1 MPRIIPLVAIRMND
15 CTDGADLHCLP
26 MHGLP
31 AAQSGFPDVDCAL
44 VPAACGVDTQM
55 SRALGA
61 LRAAVPLPPGAQG
74 PMLLD
79 GELLANVSATST
91 GEFHGC
97 EKRKH

>member
-1 MPRIIPLVAIRMND
+1 MPGIIPRVAIRMND
-15 CTDGADLHCLP
+15 CAHGADLHRLP
-26 MHGLP
+26 MRGLP

-44 VPAACGVDTQM
+44 VPAAFGFDAQT
-55 SRALGA
+55 SHALEA

-79 GELLANVSATST
+79 GELAANVSATSM

-97 EKRKH
+97 EKRKQ